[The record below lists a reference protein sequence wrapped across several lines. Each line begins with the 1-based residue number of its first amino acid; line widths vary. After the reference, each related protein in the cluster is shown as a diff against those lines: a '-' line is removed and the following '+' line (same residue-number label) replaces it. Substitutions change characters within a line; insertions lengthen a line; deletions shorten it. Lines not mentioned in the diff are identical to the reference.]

1 MMFRTLVAAVATV
14 AIGLWSAGPVRA
26 EEKGDTH
33 EGTVVKAGSAT
44 LVMKAEG
51 DDKEHSH
58 AVAPDAKITCD
69 GKECKLDELKPGCKV
84 KVTTEK
90 KDDKTVVTRIDAKK
104 AE

>member
-1 MMFRTLVAAVATV
+1 MMFRTLFAGLATLALAGWLGGPAAAD
-14 AIGLWSAGPVRA
+14 
-26 EEKGDTH
+26 EKADTH

-51 DDKEHSH
+51 DAKEHSH
-58 AVAPDAKITCD
+58 AVAPDAKVTCD
-69 GKECKLDELKPGCKV
+69 GKECKLEDLKAGYKV

-90 KDDKTVVTRIDAKK
+90 KDDKTVVTRIEAKK